1 LDSSNREAFT
11 SRILSALAMEDNAM
25 AHGGATRAR
34 HNRGGET
41 PHQSLPACVATARTH
56 RAVPAAAMH
65 FQASSPGGALYRRR
79 SSSLV
84 LLLLR
89 RALREPARRFDAIV
103 IISAQAPPTLAELR
117 STFDMCQG
125 GACR

>member
-1 LDSSNREAFT
+1 
-11 SRILSALAMEDNAM
+11 
-25 AHGGATRAR
+25 
-34 HNRGGET
+34 
-41 PHQSLPACVATARTH
+41 
-56 RAVPAAAMH
+56 MH

-79 SSSLV
+79 LSSLV
-84 LLLLR
+84 LLLLLR